1 MPRFTTIAASTA
13 LLAVLGLTACAS
25 GSPSDSA
32 GSTDGAEMDHVTI
45 QLDYTPRG
53 LHTAF
58 YVADAEG
65 YFAEQGIVVDDII
78 PGQGSG
84 DTLRLVG
91 QGMGDFGSAD
101 LPSLVVAR
109 SQGVEVTAL
118 NAINQNSPL
127 AMCTMADSHPLDDPA
142 DLRGLSV
149 GVQASGSTYIFYKA
163 LLAANGLQ
171 QSDLTESTV
180 KPPYESYLLTGQ
192 VDTVP
197 CYTDAEVPILEEKA
211 GGADA
216 LDVLLG
222 SDYGYDAYGT
232 GVFTSQKMI
241 DENPDLVQRF
251 MNAYTKGFQHVLDD
265 PAGAAATLA
274 AVSPEYADNAALYE
288 KQLAV
293 DIAESFQSPDTEA
306 AGLGAMT
313 EQKWQD
319 TIDIL
324 ADQGVI
330 ETVPTTSD
338 VFDSSFVEASAK

>member
-1 MPRFTTIAASTA
+1 MPRFTAVAASAA

-32 GSTDGAEMDHVTI
+32 GSTDSAEMDHITI

-65 YFAEQGIVVDDII
+65 YFAEQGIVVDAII

-127 AMCTMADSHPLDDPA
+127 AMCTVADAHPLNDPA
-142 DLRGLSV
+142 DLKGLSV

-211 GGADA
+211 VGPDA
-216 LDVLLG
+216 LNVLLG

-241 DENPDLVQRF
+241 DEKPDLVQRF

-274 AVSPEYADNAALYE
+274 AASPEYADNAGLYE

-313 EQKWQD
+313 EEKWQD

-324 ADQGVI
+324 SAQGVI
-330 ETVPTTSD
+330 EEVPATSD
-338 VFDSSFVEASAK
+338 VFDSTFVEASAE